1 MAGKCIGASPFNKML
16 PRCDDVIYKTTVT
29 LVWGQPNSVYLIKMD
44 ALNGGARGP
53 GPAASFPGAP
63 YASGERL
70 DSTGRWSYYPCFL
83 LPSNRLVS
91 L

>member
-1 MAGKCIGASPFNKML
+1 MLFLINEHVLGGGRRIYVAGKCIGASPFNKML

-63 YASGERL
+63 
-70 DSTGRWSYYPCFL
+70 
-83 LPSNRLVS
+83 
-91 L
+91 